1 MSRIPKPGVKLFLL
15 LGFFSLASF
24 AARAQIVVHSVFG
37 TVSSIDKA
45 ANTITVDTADGS
57 EGLFKVV
64 TKPHV
69 SLDFDNKIRNEA
81 TPADSFSK
89 TGAHVVVYYFGGGF
103 GGERSAIALRDLG
116 PGPLEQDDGTLI
128 RFQKHQR
135 LLSIKTNSGEKTF
148 HVSSQ
153 TVAETDVGPVEAD
166 KYEPEKGD
174 QLRVIAEGSD
184 GNVTALYI
192 RVM

>member
-1 MSRIPKPGVKLFLL
+1 MSSISRPNVKLCLFI
-15 LGFFSLASF
+15 GFFSLASF
-24 AARAQIVVHSVFG
+24 AARAQIVVHSVSG

-57 EGLFKVV
+57 EGLFNVL

-81 TPADSFSK
+81 IPADSFTK

-103 GGERSAIALRDLG
+103 GGERNAVALRDLG
-116 PGPLEQDDGTLI
+116 PGPLEQDEGTVV

-135 LLSIKTNSGEKTF
+135 LLSIKTSSGEKTF
-148 HVSSQ
+148 HVNSQ
-153 TVAETDVGPVEAD
+153 SVAETDIGPVEAD

-174 QLRVIAEGSD
+174 QLQVIAEGSD
-184 GNVTALYI
+184 GNMTALYI